1 MKLSSTFC
9 CTNYHTHCARRKGR
23 YVDKELL
30 HNTDAADAVAVR
42 GKGRYYFDMFLEESA
57 PKKDLVATMP
67 DEELLERSFGDPRLF
82 ERLLDRYREAFI
94 RKAYYILGTKEA
106 AQDAVQDAF
115 VKIYK
120 NARRFQPQPG
130 AGFKSWGYR
139 ILVNTCF
146 TAYKKAKGEGN
157 FLADLDPELQ
167 ELVSDKGA
175 KERREQELNR
185 DEVESLLKELSEGLA
200 EPMRLHFIEGKP
212 HADVARIMGISEGAV
227 RARVHRAK
235 QELKELIEQR
245 KARSPLSH

>member
-1 MKLSSTFC
+1 
-9 CTNYHTHCARRKGR
+9 
-23 YVDKELL
+23 
-30 HNTDAADAVAVR
+30 
-42 GKGRYYFDMFLEESA
+42 MFLEDSNT
-57 PKKDLVATMP
+57 KKDLVASLS
-67 DEELLERSFGDPRLF
+67 DEELLKRSFDRPHLF
-82 ERLLDRYREAFI
+82 EKLLDRYEEAFL

-146 TAYKKAKGEGN
+146 TAYKKTKGAAA
-157 FLADLDPELQ
+157 FLADLDPEFQ
-167 ELVSDKGA
+167 ELVADRGA
-175 KERREQELNR
+175 GERREQELNR
-185 DEVESLLKELSEGLA
+185 NEVESLLRELSLGLA

-235 QELKELIEQR
+235 QELKELIAER
-245 KARSPLSH
+245 KKKSLILDP

>member
-1 MKLSSTFC
+1 
-9 CTNYHTHCARRKGR
+9 
-23 YVDKELL
+23 
-30 HNTDAADAVAVR
+30 
-42 GKGRYYFDMFLEESA
+42 MFLEDTNT
-57 PKKDLVATMP
+57 KKDLVASMP
-67 DEELLERSFGDPRLF
+67 DEELLERSFDNPHLF
-82 ERLLDRYREAFI
+82 EKLLERYEEAFL

-120 NARRFQPQPG
+120 NAQRFRPQPG

-139 ILVNTCF
+139 ILVNTCY
-146 TAYKKAKGEGN
+146 TAYKKAKGDAN

-167 ELVSDKGA
+167 ELVADRGA
-175 KERREQELNR
+175 GERREHELNR

-212 HADVARIMGISEGAV
+212 HAEVAKRMGISEGAV

-235 QELKELIEQR
+235 QELKDLIEKR
-245 KARSPLSH
+245 KERSPLSH

>member
-1 MKLSSTFC
+1 M
-9 CTNYHTHCARRKGR
+9 
-23 YVDKELL
+23 LL
-30 HNTDAADAVAVR
+30 DDEKT
-42 GKGRYYFDMFLEESA
+42 
-57 PKKDLVATMP
+57 KKDLIASMS
-67 DEELLERSFGDPRLF
+67 DEELLERSFNNPHLF
-82 ERLLDRYREAFI
+82 EKLLERYEVAFL

-139 ILVNTCF
+139 ILVNTCY
-146 TAYKKAKGEGN
+146 TAYKKTKGDAN
-157 FLADLDPELQ
+157 FLADLDPEFQ
-167 ELVSDKGA
+167 ELVADRGA

-185 DEVESLLKELSEGLA
+185 DEVESLLRELSEGLA

-212 HADVARIMGISEGAV
+212 HADVANIMGISEGAV

-235 QELKELIEQR
+235 QELKELIEKR
-245 KARSPLSH
+245 KVRSPLSH

>member
-1 MKLSSTFC
+1 
-9 CTNYHTHCARRKGR
+9 
-23 YVDKELL
+23 
-30 HNTDAADAVAVR
+30 
-42 GKGRYYFDMFLEESA
+42 MFLEEQNT
-57 PKKDLVATMP
+57 KKDLIASLS
-67 DEELLERSFGDPRLF
+67 DEELLKRSFDNPHLF
-82 ERLLDRYREAFI
+82 ERLLDRYEEAFL

-146 TAYKKAKGEGN
+146 TAYKKTKNAAN
-157 FLADLDPELQ
+157 FLADLDPEFQ

-175 KERREQELNR
+175 AERREQELNR
-185 DEVESLLKELSEGLA
+185 DEVESFLSQLSDGLS
-200 EPMRLHFIEGKP
+200 EPMRLHFIDGKP
-212 HADVARIMGISEGAV
+212 HADVAKIMGISEGAV

-235 QELKELIEQR
+235 QELKQLIEKR

>member
-1 MKLSSTFC
+1 M
-9 CTNYHTHCARRKGR
+9 
-23 YVDKELL
+23 LL
-30 HNTDAADAVAVR
+30 DDEKT
-42 GKGRYYFDMFLEESA
+42 
-57 PKKDLVATMP
+57 KKDLVASLS
-67 DEELLERSFGDPRLF
+67 DEELLERSFDNPHLF
-82 ERLLDRYREAFI
+82 EKLLERYEEAFL

-139 ILVNTCF
+139 ILVNTCY
-146 TAYKKAKGEGN
+146 TAYKKKKGDAN

-167 ELVSDKGA
+167 ELVADRGA

-212 HADVARIMGISEGAV
+212 HAAVAKLMGISEGAV

-235 QELKELIEQR
+235 QELKEIMEKR
-245 KARSPLSH
+245 KERSPLSH